1 MNPSQ
6 IYRRLAELPA
16 FTSVSFASKHHIV
29 IESSIRDHVNNT
41 KRSFLQEASFS
52 KDSSPVWLSCPNERP
67 ESIVARLVSASGT
80 KVAILKEINGTPKKR
95 FVEVWKG
102 DQAELIMETTSRHGS
117 FYGDATF
124 SSLCFS
130 PEENALLYT
139 AEANPPEEDPKDPF
153 KKFKFEQSYGE
164 TFIDRRRPTLFWLQW
179 DSSRDALYRSKPA
192 AKLLKVNAKISKTRK
207 LGAFSHE
214 LEDPPVFALGQAV
227 FASLTGRSV
236 LATAYL
242 RSSGDRKLGIV
253 YCTNRA
259 SIIVRMTLPNLP
271 TPRPEE
277 GEETKAN
284 NGEKGKK
291 SEEAVDIECHT
302 VFSDYPARSPRVWFP
317 RESDEVSNPVA
328 LWVSSAKEPHGSC
341 SRLHAMAL
349 PAADELQSSWEG
361 GDSEAQDQASTPPES
376 TIVVDSVWDPSQ
388 SVEEGGFPGLYI
400 NQLPPNP
407 FLFIRGKLY
416 TVCVTSWGC
425 YADIVAVPVKF
436 NESNEPLKEQ
446 IIRLSRPGG
455 RRATT
460 VVNCNGRL
468 SMAAISSDLTEPND
482 VFATDIGDS
491 GLTDLS
497 WQQVTTISHRV
508 RNLTFELIKKII
520 DVKHRYPTQTIYLG
534 IEDADRPLITMPHG
548 GPHTV
553 TPLSFS
559 APLVALVLCGYNV
572 SLPNYTGSLG
582 YGQRWV
588 EALLGKIGSLDV
600 EDVMASAK
608 ELVKRGMAKE
618 GPGMQLYMGGSHG
631 GFLGAHVVGQ
641 YPSFFSAAVLRNPV
655 INIASMISTTDIPDW
670 TDVECGRQYDPG
682 ALLTP
687 ESYSNLYALSPVQYV
702 DKVQTPV
709 LLNIGDVDQRVP
721 PSQGKEYYH
730 LLKARGMGDKAEM
743 LWFPENSHALDK
755 VEAERVSW
763 EAAYAWFQR
772 FGTKTV

>member
-1 MNPSQ
+1 MNTSQ

-16 FTSVSFASKHHIV
+16 FTSVSFASKHHII
-29 IESSIRDHVNNT
+29 IESSVRDHVNST
-41 KRSFLQEASFS
+41 KRTFLQEASFS
-52 KDSSPVWLSCPNERP
+52 KDSTPAWLSSPNERP
-67 ESIVARLVSASGT
+67 DSIVARLVSASGM
-80 KVAILKEINGTPKKR
+80 KVAILKETNGTSKKR

-153 KKFKFEQSYGE
+153 KKF
-164 TFIDRRRPTLFWLQW
+164 
-179 DSSRDALYRSKPA
+179 SKPA
-192 AKLLKVNAKISKTRK
+192 AKLFKVNAKIPKTQK
-207 LGAFSHE
+207 LGTFSHE
-214 LEDPPVFALGQAV
+214 MEDPPVFALGQAV
-227 FASLTGRSV
+227 FASLSGRSV

-242 RSSGDRKLGIV
+242 RNSGDRKLGIV
-253 YCTNRA
+253 YCTNRP

-277 GEETKAN
+277 GEETKAS

-291 SEEAVDIECHT
+291 SEEDVDIECRT
-302 VFSDYPARSPRVWFP
+302 VFSEYPARSPRVWFP
-317 RESDEVSNPVA
+317 HESDEASKPVA

-349 PAADELQSSWEG
+349 PAADELQSSWESV
-361 GDSEAQDQASTPPES
+361 DSGTQDQASTPPES

-400 NQLPPNP
+400 NQLPSNP
-407 FLFIRGKLY
+407 FLFILGRLY
-416 TVCVTSWGC
+416 AVCVTSWGC
-425 YADIVAVPVKF
+425 YSDIVAVPVNF

-446 IIRLSRPGG
+446 IIRLSRPGE

-482 VFATDIGDS
+482 VFAADIGNS
-491 GLTDLS
+491 GLTGFS
-497 WQQVTTISHRV
+497 WHQVTTISHRV
-508 RNLTFELIKKII
+508 RSLTFGLIRKIV

-548 GPHTV
+548 GPHAV

-582 YGQRWV
+582 YGQKWV

-608 ELVKRGMAKE
+608 ELVKQGMAKE

-682 ALLTP
+682 ALLSP
-687 ESYSNLYALSPVQYV
+687 ESYSNLYALSPIQYV

-730 LLKARGMGDKAEM
+730 LLKARGMGDKVEM

-763 EAAYAWFQR
+763 EAAYAWFQK
-772 FGTKTV
+772 FGAKTV